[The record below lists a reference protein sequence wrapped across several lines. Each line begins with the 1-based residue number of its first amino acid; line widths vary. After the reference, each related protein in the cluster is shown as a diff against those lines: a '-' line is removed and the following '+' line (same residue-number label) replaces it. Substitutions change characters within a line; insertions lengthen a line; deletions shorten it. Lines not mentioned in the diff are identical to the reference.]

1 MASEIRVD
9 KINSLSGVGTVT
21 LSPTGVDIS
30 GITTAATLKATTGI
44 VTTLTAT
51 TGIVTTLTT
60 NTLTANSTTK
70 VGSGVTLSPDGDIFV
85 TGVTTSTTVQ
95 VGGGV
100 TISESGIEASGIGI
114 TCANINGN
122 QIGGRRNFVING
134 EARVAQRGTIT
145 DHGTSAKYTAVD
157 RFKTRIG
164 ASYNFDVTSSQSTD
178 APVGFSHSLKLSPDS
193 TSTPSGS
200 SNGAVGM
207 ILEGSDLQGFG
218 FGTSSAK
225 PMTLSFYAKSGSAGA
240 GTYSIDIHYVADGG
254 AAKQQTRAFTITSS
268 WQRFIFTFE
277 ANGTS
282 TSDAIRNTKSE
293 GLRIFWHLAS
303 GPDDLTSAITTW
315 TATSSMKTVTGM
327 DNFMSS
333 TSNEFYITGVQL
345 EIGSQ
350 ATAFEHRTL
359 GDELSLCQRYFY
371 MAASGADSNSATA
384 ALCLNYTASS
394 ARAVFHFPTT
404 MRTTPDIYS
413 VEGTNY
419 FRILQAGGTSDNPDE
434 IHGGNERPNMAE
446 MAFEDDVS
454 GLTVGQASLLRLNA
468 ADARIGYEAEL

>member
-1 MASEIRVD
+1 MALT
-9 KINSLSGVGTVT
+9 LSGTDGVVGAGFTLDASGASVTAGVGTFGSFADV
-21 LSPTGVDIS
+21 
-30 GITTAATLKATTGI
+30 
-44 VTTLTAT
+44 
-51 TGIVTTLTT
+51 
-60 NTLTANSTTK
+60 NTPSVI
-70 VGSGVTLSPDGDIFV
+70 VGSGVTI
-85 TGVTTSTTVQ
+85 T
-95 VGGGV
+95 
-100 TISESGIEASGIGI
+100 ESGIEASGVGI

-145 DHGTSAKYTAVD
+145 DHGTTAKYTAVD

-164 ASYNFDVTSSQSTD
+164 SSYNFDVTSSQSTD
-178 APVGFSHSLKLSPDS
+178 APVGFSNSLKLSPDS
-193 TSTPSGS
+193 TSTPPDTD
-200 SNGAVGM
+200 NGALCM
-207 ILEGSDLQGFG
+207 ILEGQDLQGFG

-240 GTYSIDIHYVADGG
+240 GTYSIDIHYVADAG

-277 ANGTS
+277 GNGTA
-282 TSDAIRNTKSE
+282 TSDAIRNTSQE
-293 GLRIFWHLAS
+293 GLRIIWHLAS
-303 GPDDLTSAITTW
+303 GPDDKTSAITTW
-315 TATSSMKTVTGM
+315 TSTGSMKTITGM

-345 EIGSQ
+345 EIGSH
-350 ATAFEHRTL
+350 ATAFEHRTF

-371 MAASGADSNSATA
+371 MAASGEDSNSATA
-384 ALCLNYTASS
+384 ALCLNYSSAS

-419 FRILQAGGTSDNPDE
+419 FRILQAGGTSDNPDS

-454 GLTVGQASLLRLNA
+454 GMTAGQASLLRLNNSA
-468 ADARIGYEAEL
+468 ARIGYEAEL

>member
-1 MASEIRVD
+1 MGVQIQGDTGNVIATKGTYSGDVSIGGTLTYEDVTNIDSVGLITARQGI
-9 KINSLSGVGTVT
+9 KIGTGVGVAA
-21 LSPTGVDIS
+21 SISVD
-30 GITTAATLKATTGI
+30 GNAEFAGI
-44 VTTLTAT
+44 VTA
-51 TGIVTTLTT
+51 
-60 NTLTANSTTK
+60 STS
-70 VGSGVTLSPDGDIFV
+70 VS
-85 TGVTTSTTVQ
+85 TSVK

-164 ASYNFDVTSSQSTD
+164 ASYDFDMTSSQSTD
-178 APVGFSHSLKLSPDS
+178 APIGFSNSLKISPNTS
-193 TSTPSGS
+193 STPSGS
-200 SNGAVGM
+200 NNGAVGT

-240 GTYSIDIHYVADGG
+240 GTYSIDIHYIASGG
-254 AAKQQTRAFTITSS
+254 LAKQQTRAFTITSS

-277 ANGTS
+277 ANGTA
-282 TSDAIRNTKSE
+282 TSDEIRNTKSE

-303 GPDDLTSAITTW
+303 GDDDKTSAITTW
-315 TATSSMKTVTGM
+315 TATASMKTITGM

-333 TSNEFYITGVQL
+333 TSNEFYLTGVQL

-350 ATAFEHRTL
+350 ATAFEHRTF
-359 GDELSLCQRYFY
+359 GDELSLCQRYFH
-371 MAASGADSNSATA
+371 MVASGEDSNSATVA
-384 ALCLNYTASS
+384 MCLNYTANS

-419 FRILQAGGTSDNPDE
+419 FRILQAGGTTDNPDE

-446 MAFEDDVS
+446 MSFEDDVS
-454 GLTVGQASLLRLNA
+454 GMTAGQASLLRLNSA
-468 ADARIGYEAEL
+468 AARIGYEAEL

>member
-1 MASEIRVD
+1 MALT
-9 KINSLSGVGTVT
+9 LSGTDGVVGAGFTLDASGASVTAGVGTFGSFADV
-21 LSPTGVDIS
+21 
-30 GITTAATLKATTGI
+30 
-44 VTTLTAT
+44 
-51 TGIVTTLTT
+51 
-60 NTLTANSTTK
+60 K
-70 VGSGVTLSPDGDIFV
+70 VGSGVTISQDGDVFT
-85 TGVTTSTTVQ
+85 TGVTTSSTIK

-145 DHGTSAKYTAVD
+145 DHGTTAKYTAVD

-164 ASYNFDVTSSQSTD
+164 ASFNFDVTSSQSTD
-178 APVGFSHSLKLSPDS
+178 APVGFSNSLKLSPD
-193 TSTPSGS
+193 TSETPSGS
-200 SNGAVGM
+200 SNGALCM
-207 ILEGSDLQGFG
+207 ILEGQDLQGFG

-240 GTYSIDIHYVADGG
+240 GTYSIDMHYINSGNG
-254 AAKQQTRAFTITSS
+254 ASQQTRAFTITSS

-277 ANGTS
+277 GNGTA
-282 TSDAIRNTKSE
+282 TSDAIRNTSQE
-293 GLRIFWHLAS
+293 GLRIIWHLAS
-303 GPDDLTSAITTW
+303 GPDDKTSAITTW
-315 TATSSMKTVTGM
+315 TSTAAMQTITGM

-345 EIGSQ
+345 EIGSH
-350 ATAFEHRTL
+350 ATAFEHRTF
-359 GDELSLCQRYFY
+359 GDELSLCQRYFH
-371 MAASGADSNSATA
+371 MVASGADSGSNTV
-384 ALCLNYTASS
+384 ALCLNYSSAS

-419 FRILQAGGTSDNPDE
+419 FRILQAGGTTDNPDS

-446 MAFEDDVS
+446 MAFEDDVA
-454 GLTVGQASLLRLNA
+454 GMTAGQASLLRLNSA
-468 ADARIGYEAEL
+468 SARIGYEAEL